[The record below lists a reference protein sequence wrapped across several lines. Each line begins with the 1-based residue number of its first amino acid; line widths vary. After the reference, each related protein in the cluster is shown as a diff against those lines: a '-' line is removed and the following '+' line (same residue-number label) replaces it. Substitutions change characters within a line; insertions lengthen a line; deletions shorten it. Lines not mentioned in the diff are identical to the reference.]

1 MHENICIRIITYS
14 NLFASFNFTSL
25 WETTFIRHLANIQ
38 SNVVNSLV
46 TLLRTNYFYKL
57 QIATPSEY
65 KSNVGQLT
73 TNVIT
78 QLTNSDFDPND
89 PQNMN
94 MEKKFN
100 YIKKS
105 LTHYTS
111 FEILHEKIE
120 PEKIFFFLAG
130 IPIPRVQ
137 FLRFLTKWHIK
148 RENGEK
154 CIIRGHF
161 LESVGVF

>member
-1 MHENICIRIITYS
+1 MRNDIYTPPGEYTIKRYQQ
-14 NLFASFNFTSL
+14 ASY
-25 WETTFIRHLANIQ
+25 
-38 SNVVNSLV
+38 
-46 TLLRTNYFYKL
+46 LLRTLKTVSFGK
-57 QIATPSEY
+57 
-65 KSNVGQLT
+65 
-73 TNVIT
+73 
-78 QLTNSDFDPND
+78 ND

-120 PEKIFFFLAG
+120 PEKFFFFLAG

-137 FLRFLTKWHIK
+137 FLRFLTKRHIK

-161 LESVGVF
+161 LESFHVF

>member
-1 MHENICIRIITYS
+1 MRNDIYTPPGEYTIKRYQQ
-14 NLFASFNFTSL
+14 ASY
-25 WETTFIRHLANIQ
+25 
-38 SNVVNSLV
+38 
-46 TLLRTNYFYKL
+46 LLRTLKTISFGK
-57 QIATPSEY
+57 
-65 KSNVGQLT
+65 
-73 TNVIT
+73 
-78 QLTNSDFDPND
+78 ND

-120 PEKIFFFLAG
+120 PEKFFFFG
-130 IPIPRVQ
+130 WDSYTEGT

-154 CIIRGHF
+154 YIIRGHF

>member
-1 MHENICIRIITYS
+1 MPFSI
-14 NLFASFNFTSL
+14 SL
-25 WETTFIRHLANIQ
+25 YFEKRHLYATWRIYIKRYQ
-38 SNVVNSLV
+38 QASY
-46 TLLRTNYFYKL
+46 LLRTLKTVSFGK
-57 QIATPSEY
+57 
-65 KSNVGQLT
+65 
-73 TNVIT
+73 
-78 QLTNSDFDPND
+78 ND

-120 PEKIFFFLAG
+120 PEKNFFFLAG

-137 FLRFLTKWHIK
+137 FLRFLTK
-148 RENGEK
+148 
-154 CIIRGHF
+154 
-161 LESVGVF
+161 